1 MTAASS
7 ADIRSVLWRFAPAV
21 YGPTLL
27 FGLGE
32 GAVIP
37 LIPILAVHLGAS
49 IPVAAFVAAALVVGS
64 LAGAIPAGALVARFG
79 ERMTMLGG
87 TFVALLAAA
96 GLALAPDL
104 WVLGAASFLLGFSG
118 AAFTLARHAFMTMHV
133 PYAFRARS
141 LALLGGTMRL
151 GMFLGPFVA
160 AVFLAVFHNQRA
172 TVWFL
177 AGCLAAMIVLLLI
190 AEDPEALVSPP
201 VPDEPAQE
209 RLGIIATIGAY
220 RGVLARL
227 GIAAALL
234 SALRSAR
241 PVILPLW
248 GITIGLDASTIALIV
263 GLSGAVDF
271 ALFYASGQVMD
282 RFGRL
287 AGVLPATLMMGAGFL
302 ILALTEASEHAS
314 AWFTALAIF
323 IGIGNGLSSGILMT
337 LGSDLAPR
345 ESPGPFLGAYRTI
358 AESGAAGAPLLLSAI
373 AAAISLPA
381 AVAAIGCLGLLG
393 AAAFARWVPRYVP
406 RA

>member
-1 MTAASS
+1 MNSPSA

-37 LIPILAVHLGAS
+37 LIPILAVNLGAS
-49 IPVAAFVAAALVVGS
+49 IPVAAFVAATLVFGG
-64 LAGAIPAGALVARFG
+64 LAGAIPAGAIVARFG
-79 ERMTMLGG
+79 ERVTMIGG
-87 TFVALLAAA
+87 SFIALLAAA
-96 GLALAPDL
+96 GLAVASNL
-104 WVLGAASFLLGFSG
+104 WVLGAASFVLGFSG

-151 GMFLGPFVA
+151 GMFIGPFVA
-160 AVFLAVFHNQRA
+160 AALLAAFHDQRA

-177 AGCLAAMIVLLLI
+177 VVCLAAMVVLLVV
-190 AEDPEALVSPP
+190 APDPETALAAPASS
-201 VPDEPAQE
+201 EPAPE
-209 RLGIIATIGAY
+209 RLGVMATIGAY

-227 GIAAALL
+227 GVAAALL

-241 PVILPLW
+241 PVVLPLW
-248 GITIGLDASTIALIV
+248 GIALGLDASAIALVV

-287 AGVLPATLMMGAGFL
+287 AGVLPATLIMGSGFL
-302 ILALTEASEHAS
+302 TLALTGSLVSAD

-323 IGIGNGLSSGILMT
+323 IGVGNGLSSGILMT
-337 LGSDLAPR
+337 LGSDLAPQ
-345 ESPGPFLGAYRTI
+345 ENPGPFLGAYRTI
-358 AESGAAGAPLLLSAI
+358 AETGAAGAPLLISAI
-373 AAAISLPA
+373 AAAASLPA
-381 AVAAIGCLGLLG
+381 AVAVIGCLGLLG

-406 RA
+406 RR